1 MHTKYIS
8 IALSILF
15 LIIALFL
22 ILSQI
27 YFGNSIN
34 ISSQEIVD
42 SIQVSMRLTSP
53 KGGFLVISEIVRG
66 NKDANWLL
74 VAQTKYLAPGVYTNV
89 RVPILPDAEVSP
101 EKLDRSPLIGQL
113 FEDANGNT
121 IMDDTA
127 KDKQFRTIWGKPIQV
142 IFQNTAPPPQSQ

>member
-1 MHTKYIS
+1 MHTRYFSLI
-8 IALSILF
+8 LSILLSIVAVF
-15 LIIALFL
+15 LLV
-22 ILSQI
+22 SRI
-27 YFGNSIN
+27 YFGNSLTIPN
-34 ISSQEIVD
+34 QQIVD
-42 SIQVSMRLTSP
+42 SIQVSMRIINP

-74 VAQTKYLAPGVYTNV
+74 VAQTKYLAPGNYTNV

-101 EKLDRSPLIGQL
+101 EKLGRSPLIGEL

-121 IMDDTA
+121 ILDDTA